1 MATRRQSVQVCN
13 RKTREAS
20 EARRRTG
27 VGNQTPSLLILETLH
42 RLITGAQTHPQI
54 NHPNLL
60 VETRFT
66 CPDRHITH

>member
-27 VGNQTPSLLILETLH
+27 VGNQTPS
-42 RLITGAQTHPQI
+42 
-54 NHPNLL
+54 
-60 VETRFT
+60 
-66 CPDRHITH
+66 